1 MEEFQTIFKK
11 YEAMI
16 HHLLRSL
23 RIYKNYD
30 EFFQIGLIA
39 LWEAKTRFNP
49 SKGSFTS
56 FAYMTMKGRLL
67 TELKKSAK
75 FEERFQFPKKEFW
88 DLQLDEAAAMPLEME
103 TLLIYC
109 EGLTTNQKK
118 WVVATFYLGMS
129 SAELAAYE
137 KVSPSAVK
145 KWKRGALEKIKQ
157 KVYHDMN

>member
-1 MEEFQTIFKK
+1 MEDFQMIMKE

-16 HHLLRSL
+16 HHILHSL

-39 LWEAKTRFNP
+39 LWEAKEKFDP

-56 FAYMTMKGRLL
+56 YAYMTMKGRLL
-67 TELKKSAK
+67 SEIKRRSKEA
-75 FEERFQFPKKEFW
+75 ERQFYPKEEFW
-88 DLQLDEAAAMPLEME
+88 DFQFDEGAVEPLEMD
-103 TLLIYC
+103 TLLAYC
-109 EGLTTNQKK
+109 EGLTNNQKK
-118 WVVATFYLGMS
+118 WVVATFYFGMN

-145 KWKRGALEKIKQ
+145 KWKKGAMEKIRMTVLSECK
-157 KVYHDMN
+157 